1 MSATGPLLRFCP
13 ESNDLLYPQ
22 EDAENRR
29 LVFKCRNCGYTEAAD
44 PSNWCV
50 YRWVPLCQKKQ
61 TLRIRLKIYSQSP
74 LVS

>member
-50 YRWVPLCQKKQ
+50 YR
-61 TLRIRLKIYSQSP
+61 
-74 LVS
+74 